1 MISKRVRT
9 LLWKL
14 YLLKDAILKKKV
26 YTELSNLAKILE
38 EDVFR
43 RLLEK
48 GALEVSIDVTGP
60 GLKISPSD
68 SFIPVSED
76 AAGFFKNLGVSRI
89 EADTCLESNQM
100 MDILKDIYAMKHSS
114 IAAEGYNAYCAITRF
129 FPETG
134 LLSIKY
140 HYCELDYSKAVRG
153 IKEASGY
160 RDHRVFFEKAA
171 RFGIL
176 TGIAVVA
183 AGLTFPYLPRQLSV
197 ILSIMA
203 GIWAGIIVF
212 IAMQVLG
219 SLEYDKEYLEK
230 RLKERE

>member
-1 MISKRVRT
+1 MISKRIRT
-9 LLWKL
+9 LLWKV

-26 YTELSNLAKILE
+26 YTELSNLAKTLE

-100 MDILKDIYAMKHSS
+100 MDILKDIYAMKLSD
-114 IAAEGYNAYCAITRF
+114 IAAEGDNASCAITRF
-129 FPETG
+129 FAEAG
-134 LLSIKY
+134 LLSIK
-140 HYCELDYSKAVRG
+140 HHDGELDYSKAVRG
-153 IKEASGY
+153 
-160 RDHRVFFEKAA
+160 
-171 RFGIL
+171 
-176 TGIAVVA
+176 
-183 AGLTFPYLPRQLSV
+183 
-197 ILSIMA
+197 
-203 GIWAGIIVF
+203 
-212 IAMQVLG
+212 
-219 SLEYDKEYLEK
+219 
-230 RLKERE
+230 